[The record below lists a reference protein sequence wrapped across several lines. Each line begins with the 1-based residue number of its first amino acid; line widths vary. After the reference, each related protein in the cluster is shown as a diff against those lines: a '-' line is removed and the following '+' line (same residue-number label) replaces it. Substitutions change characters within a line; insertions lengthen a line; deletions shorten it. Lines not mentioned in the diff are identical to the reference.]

1 PCNTP
6 NDQCTW
12 YCGVQGSGI
21 KCSYPT
27 SSPDLVATTKVIWDD
42 TVKAARGSALGAHGY
57 RGGPFV
63 IDAADHDAALAIID
77 VWNDNT
83 KWNANPW
90 AKRTVF
96 NKVTVHQATAAF
108 TGTSAREMIAAPTIA
123 VFADGNEAIATGYL
137 RAA

>member
-63 IDAADHDAALAIID
+63 IDAADHDAALKIID
-77 VWNDNT
+77 AWND
-83 KWNANPW
+83 
-90 AKRTVF
+90 
-96 NKVTVHQATAAF
+96 QAHATRSV
-108 TGTSAREMIAAPTIA
+108 GHLVSAHETTHP
-123 VFADGNEAIATGYL
+123 L
-137 RAA
+137 